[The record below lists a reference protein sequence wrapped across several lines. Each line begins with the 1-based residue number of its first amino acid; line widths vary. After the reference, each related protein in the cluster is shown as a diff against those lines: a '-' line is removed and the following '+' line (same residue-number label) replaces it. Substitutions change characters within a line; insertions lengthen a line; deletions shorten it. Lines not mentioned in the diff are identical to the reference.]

1 MVNAGRTVQV
11 GEAVSIWAKTW
22 AENAAD
28 WIDSRADFAGGFVAG
43 VAAMAVVNVGFFW
56 LDYYLQRRPF

>member
-1 MVNAGRTVQV
+1 V
-11 GEAVSIWAKTW
+11 GEAVSTWAKTW

-28 WIDSRADFAGGFVAG
+28 WIDNRADFAGGFVAG

>member
-1 MVNAGRTVQV
+1 MTT
-11 GEAVSIWAKTW
+11 WAKTW

-43 VAAMAVVNVGFFW
+43 VALLAVCNVAFIW
-56 LDYYLQRRPF
+56 LDYYMMRRAG

>member
-1 MVNAGRTVQV
+1 VEQ
-11 GEAVSIWAKTW
+11 AVTTWAKTW
-22 AENAAD
+22 AEHSAD

-43 VAAMAVVNVGFFW
+43 VAAMAVVNVGFLW